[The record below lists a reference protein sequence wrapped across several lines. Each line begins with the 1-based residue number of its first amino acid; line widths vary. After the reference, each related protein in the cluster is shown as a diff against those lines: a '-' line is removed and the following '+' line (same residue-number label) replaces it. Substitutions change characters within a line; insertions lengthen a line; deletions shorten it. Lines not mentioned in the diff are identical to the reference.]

1 MAAAKQIILTSEGL
15 EKLELELEDLKTVK
29 RRECAEKIKQ
39 ALSFGDLSENS
50 EYDEAKNEQAQI
62 ESRIVQIEEM
72 LQNVKII
79 DSDEVST
86 DTVTLGSNVKVFDED
101 FDEEV
106 TYTIVGSTEAD
117 PGLYKISDESP
128 VGAALLGSK
137 VGETVEVEVPQGIIK
152 LKVLEISR

>member
-1 MAAAKQIILTSEGL
+1 M
-15 EKLELELEDLKTVK
+15 LK
-29 RRECAEKIKQ
+29 
-39 ALSFGDLSENS
+39 
-50 EYDEAKNEQAQI
+50 
-62 ESRIVQIEEM
+62 
-72 LQNVKII
+72 NVKII